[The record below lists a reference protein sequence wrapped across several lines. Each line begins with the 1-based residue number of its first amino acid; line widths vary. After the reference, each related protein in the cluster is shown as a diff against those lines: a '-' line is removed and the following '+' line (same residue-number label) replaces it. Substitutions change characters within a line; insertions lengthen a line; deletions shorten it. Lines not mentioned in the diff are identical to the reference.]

1 MFTAWIAQVIL
12 SEVIGIPT
20 VIETGK
26 WTTGDFYDPSN
37 PFVYAS
43 SGYNLPSMNLDRID
57 ATGKCKS
64 CTTAQ
69 LQADGSCACANAHTE
84 VWEGQ
89 LAGLATGQASGDLT
103 YGGSLGELVSV
114 YRKGREGKG
123 ICDDS
128 RTVSIFCPTLYA
140 SSPLLILFLLSH

>member
-12 SEVIGIPT
+12 SEVIGVPT

-26 WTTGDFYDPSN
+26 WTTSDFHDPSN
-37 PFVYAS
+37 SFTYAS
-43 SGYNLPSMNLDRID
+43 AGYNLPSMNLDRID
-57 ATGKCKS
+57 ATGKCKP
-64 CTTAQ
+64 CTTQQ

-89 LAGLATGQASGDLT
+89 LPALATGQASGDLT

-114 YRKGREGKG
+114 YGKDWQG
-123 ICDDS
+123 KTRFFEDCLE
-128 RTVSIFCPTLYA
+128 TIF
-140 SSPLLILFLLSH
+140 LSYLV